1 MKRLL
6 VVLLALGLSV
16 PAMAHSGGVLVYNL
30 KQSGVEFEYNSDANA
45 WAQSPKSNHSHYLVI
60 ELDSNYPDSIN
71 LWSVETWKEKDA
83 GVTTNYYTAE
93 GPADINFTETSAA
106 SKTIWIIS
114 DIFPSGGS
122 PVHIMVSGQAKPTK
136 IGTGTYTVAAAMSGY
151 VIFGDIIPDG
161 DVGAGTLSMTL
172 NPKATTALAAWVLSD
187 SGDVDSAISDYFE
200 TTLGYEPGSD

>member
-6 VVLLALGLSV
+6 VILLALGLSV

-30 KQSGVEFEYNSDANA
+30 KQSGVEFEYNSDANT

-60 ELDSNYPDSIN
+60 EMDSNSPGSIN
-71 LWSVETWKEKDA
+71 LWSVETWK

-93 GPADINFTETSAA
+93 GPADINFTETSTA

-114 DIFPSGGS
+114 DIFSSGGS

-172 NPKATTALAAWVLSD
+172 NPKATIALTALVLN
-187 SGDVDSAISDYFE
+187 GDVDSAINDYL
-200 TTLGYEPGSD
+200 TGLGYVPGSD